1 MLHLR
6 QKSWWIS
13 LQCPLMSRLAPLN
26 IAQYRKLVS
35 FIGLQCTLR
44 NTYLFSGCKGFFR
57 RTILQNAEY
66 VCRTSR
72 GGCDLKAVDHARQ
85 RCQKCRIERCYEVRT
100 VFWHSHGRHNQSAVK
115 MSHST
120 SQKWYIVYKS
130 IQAGMLE
137 KYVRRKKNRTR
148 TMRILENMKRPTVI
162 VESLTATQS
171 QMLKDVINTWNHV
184 TGAYILID

>member
-1 MLHLR
+1 MNCALYADERLMDFITMYSHVKVRLVR
-6 QKSWWIS
+6 TSS
-13 LQCPLMSRLAPLN
+13 LYFRL
-26 IAQYRKLVS
+26 
-35 FIGLQCTLR
+35 
-44 NTYLFSGCKGFFR
+44 GCKGFFR

-85 RCQKCRIERCYEVRT
+85 RCQKCRIERCYEVGLICVGVR
-100 VFWHSHGRHNQSAVK
+100 F
-115 MSHST
+115 
-120 SQKWYIVYKS
+120 IL

-162 VESLTATQS
+162 VESLTDKQAK
-171 QMLKDVINTWNHV
+171 MLSEVLNTWNHV
-184 TGAYILID
+184 TGMSMTHIL